1 MNLHRKKVIKNKDMS
16 EKNNNKNDD
25 TKQQSAEKV
34 SVDKTEKIKSE
45 YAETR
50 KERIIILLK
59 KSVLAAV
66 GLMCFGAGDYLT
78 IQANIGVAPWDTL
91 NLGLS
96 QTLGILYGTASI
108 GVSLTLIIIDLLLK
122 EHIGIGTILDA
133 IVVGKTVD
141 LLNWLD
147 IVPKQENIWLSIP
160 MMIVGFFIMGLS
172 QVMYMKAGLGCG
184 PRDSFMLA
192 LGKRLDRI
200 PIGAV
205 NILILIVVLFAGWR
219 LGGPIGIGT
228 VLAAFGIGMMMQLA
242 FNITKFEPKSV
253 VHENIL
259 QSIKKISK

>member
-1 MNLHRKKVIKNKDMS
+1 MS
-16 EKNNNKNDD
+16 NR
-25 TKQQSAEKV
+25 
-34 SVDKTEKIKSE
+34 TEK
-45 YAETR
+45 TR
-50 KERIIILLK
+50 EIHTDCENSIEEKIGRKQNIIELLK
-59 KSVLAAV
+59 KSLLATI

-96 QTLGILYGTASI
+96 ETFGILYGTASI
-108 GVSLTLIIIDLLLK
+108 GVSLTLIVIDLLLK

-147 IVPKQENIWLSIP
+147 LVPKQENIWISIA
-160 MMIVGFFIMGLS
+160 MMFIGFFIMGLS
-172 QVMYMKAGLGCG
+172 QVMYMKAGLACG
-184 PRDSFMLA
+184 PRDSFMIA
-192 LGKRLDRI
+192 IGKRLNRI

-205 NILILIVVLFAGWR
+205 NIMILIVVLAAGWQ

-228 VLAAFGIGMMMQLA
+228 VLAAFGIGIMMQLA
-242 FNITKFEPKSV
+242 FNITKFEPKSI

-259 QSIKKISK
+259 QSFARIKRQ

>member
-1 MNLHRKKVIKNKDMS
+1 MS
-16 EKNNNKNDD
+16 NR
-25 TKQQSAEKV
+25 
-34 SVDKTEKIKSE
+34 TEKIREKHTDKLSE
-45 YAETR
+45 IHTGRENSTEDKIGKKR
-50 KERIIILLK
+50 NTIDLLK
-59 KSVLAAV
+59 KSLLATI

-96 QTLGILYGTASI
+96 ETFGILYGTASI
-108 GVSLTLIIIDLLLK
+108 GVSLTLIVIDLLLK

-147 IVPKQENIWLSIP
+147 LVPKQENIWISIP
-160 MMIVGFFIMGLS
+160 MMFIGFFIMGLS
-172 QVMYMKAGLGCG
+172 QVIYMKAGLACG
-184 PRDSFMLA
+184 PRDSFMIA
-192 LGKRLDRI
+192 IGKRLNRI

-205 NILILIVVLFAGWR
+205 NIMILIVVLAAGWQ

-228 VLAAFGIGMMMQLA
+228 VLAAFGIGIMMQLA

-259 QSIKKISK
+259 QSFARIKQQ